1 MREHSFADIVEDI
14 RKERTAQDR
23 AHGGPAH
30 DDVLSQWQWVALLT
44 RHIGLAVCDGAPLAN
59 SGRFKRQ
66 MVCVAALA
74 IAAIQSMERQEAQRD
89 PLEDLRRLGQEY
101 ADRDGCVYYLCQPL
115 PKPVSG
121 FTGGIPYLLREPF
134 ASPEERDKAIATF
147 TPIIRSQE
155 ITP

>member
-74 IAAIQSMERQEAQRD
+74 TAAIESLDRQEAQRD
-89 PLEDLRRLGQEY
+89 PFEDLYRLGQEC
-101 ADRDGCVYYLCQPL
+101 ADRDGCAYYLCPPL
-115 PKPVSG
+115 PKSISG
-121 FTGGIPYLLREPF
+121 FTGAIPYFVSEHF
-134 ASPEERDKAIATF
+134 ATAEERGKAIATL
-147 TPIIRSQE
+147 TPGARRQHRDK
-155 ITP
+155 